1 LGEADAVLKQW
12 LRNKS
17 RFADLFNAVIFDGR
31 QVIKPEEL
39 EEINSESNV
48 IIQNNAKYDDVTTG
62 GRSTSSSCSKL

>member
-1 LGEADAVLKQW
+1 MGEADAVLKQW

-39 EEINSESNV
+39 E
-48 IIQNNAKYDDVTTG
+48 
-62 GRSTSSSCSKL
+62 

>member
-1 LGEADAVLKQW
+1 MSNKNDCICAKNTVKYCKRKKRGGSALGEADAVLKQW

-39 EEINSESNV
+39 E
-48 IIQNNAKYDDVTTG
+48 
-62 GRSTSSSCSKL
+62 